1 MEIKQFEFNIFGV
14 NTYVTWDTSSRAAA
28 VIDPGMTNRAETKE
42 IADFIAE
49 NELSV
54 THLINTH
61 MHIDHSFGV
70 EFIRNSY
77 GVGLE
82 AHPDDAFLATRLNE
96 QAKMFHLPLSV
107 DALTIDR
114 ELHEGDTIQF
124 GDDSLKVLHV
134 PGHSPGS
141 IVLYNEKAG
150 FVITGDVLFNGSIGR
165 TDLPGGNHGVLLE
178 GIADKLMT
186 LPLSTVV
193 YPGHGPSTT
202 IGREIQFNPFL
213 K

>member
-1 MEIKQFEFNIFGV
+1 MEIKQFEFNLFGV
-14 NTYVTWDTSSRAAA
+14 NTYITWDEASRQAA
-28 VIDPGMTNRAETKE
+28 VIDPGMTSRAEVNQ
-42 IADFIAE
+42 IDGFIAE
-49 NELSV
+49 KSLTV

-70 EFIRNSY
+70 EYIRKRY
-77 GVGLE
+77 GVKLE
-82 AHPDDAFLATRLNE
+82 AHPDDSFLATQLSE
-96 QAKMFHLPLSV
+96 QARMFHLPMSV
-107 DALTIDR
+107 DELSIDH
-114 ELHEGDTIQF
+114 ELREGDIIKF
-124 GDDSLKVLHV
+124 GTDSLRVLHV

-141 IVLYNEKAG
+141 IVLYNEKAD

-178 GIADKLMT
+178 GIAGKLLT